1 MDDYTKKLCLII
13 SVSKVDW
20 LLTSESVNFTE
31 LVTKAEK
38 STKLVTEE
46 LDMTEQDGLLVY
58 WMWMSRSKWKS
69 ALTLVKDTVPLQLSR
84 IRYRLAIEK

>member
-1 MDDYTKKLCLII
+1 MDVYTKKLCLII

-46 LDMTEQDGLLVY
+46 LDTTKQDGLLDVNE
-58 WMWMSRSKWKS
+58 SEQVEVSP
-69 ALTLVKDTVPLQLSR
+69 LTR
-84 IRYRLAIEK
+84 